1 MSWRDASLKQDW
13 QAARRETLE
22 RMHADL
28 AARVGSMDSVGEWQA
43 WLRFTQGFHRYSF
56 NNSVLI
62 WMARPDAT
70 AVAGYRAWLARGRQ
84 VRRGEKAIQVFAP
97 VTRRVP
103 RLDAAG
109 NPVRGAD
116 GKPVIETQMVGVK
129 PASVFDVSQTEGVP
143 LPQQP
148 DAQLLTGE
156 APLGLWA
163 SLVGYCESKGFAVSR
178 GDCSGAN
185 GLTKFDSKEVI
196 VRPDVDDAQAV
207 KTLAHEAAHVT
218 LHERLE
224 DRRCRGL
231 IEVEAESVAF
241 LLTAAHGLDS
251 SQYTFNY
258 VAGWA
263 HQAKALD
270 PDGPSIQE
278 IVQATGQR
286 VITAADQI
294 LTVTRPDPSATEV
307 AIGSLAMEIEPRVS
321 RALQPV
327 SVRSIATEQPT
338 PRRAARPGMDLQP
351 PLAGPGHGPTIGR

>member
-1 MSWRDASLKQDW
+1 MSRRDAVKEDW

-28 AARVGSMDSVGEWQA
+28 ASKVGSMDSVGEWQA
-43 WLRFTQGFHRYSF
+43 WLRFTQSFHRYSF

-62 WMARPDAT
+62 WLARPDAT

-97 VTRRVP
+97 VTQRVP

-109 NPVRGAD
+109 HPVYGAD
-116 GKPVIETQMVGVK
+116 GKPVTETRMVGVK
-129 PASVFDVSQTEGVP
+129 PAAVFDVSQTDGVP

-148 DAQLLTGE
+148 DVKLLKGE
-156 APLGLWA
+156 APIGLWT
-163 SLVGYCESKGFAVSR
+163 SLVGYCESKGYAVSR
-178 GDCSGAN
+178 GDCQGAN
-185 GLTKFDSKEVI
+185 GVTKFDTKEVI

-207 KTLAHEAAHVT
+207 KTLAHEAAHTT
-218 LHERLE
+218 LHAKLA
-224 DRRCRGL
+224 DRTCRGL

-241 LLTAAHGLDS
+241 LVLAAHQVDS

-270 PDGPSIQE
+270 PQGPSIEE

-294 LTVTRPDPSATEV
+294 LNVTRHGPSVTEV
-307 AIGSLAMEIEPRVS
+307 AVGSLAMEIEPKVD
-321 RALQPV
+321 RALQPAPAMASERPASPQHV
-327 SVRSIATEQPT
+327 L
-338 PRRAARPGMDLQP
+338 PGMDMLP
-351 PLAGPGHGPTIGR
+351 PLYSPDHGPTIGR